1 MAALIS
7 LLVHKDG
14 DSHRVAVFQINGV
27 NSGDT
32 VDVGAYFKKVTA
44 AVAVQLTS
52 AQADF
57 TLATSIIGTVI
68 TITNPG
74 LNSDGVYLLCCGGA
88 A

>member
-1 MAALIS
+1 MALLNS

-14 DSHRVAVFQINGV
+14 DSHRVAVYRALGV

-32 VDVGAYFKKVTA
+32 IDVGPDFKKVTA

-52 AQADF
+52 QLADF
-57 TLATSIIGTVI
+57 VLSTSITGTVI
-68 TITNPG
+68 TITGAG
-74 LNSDGVYLLCCGGA
+74 LAMDSVTVVVVGGA